1 MRRTCWITLFLL
13 LTGTASMTL
22 ALHDTT
28 KSPDASVNMG
38 CILSERTSIHTNNEW
53 KALGP
58 FIEAI
63 RDPMGRTFSALRPF
77 FSKSVDPNQQHERRD
92 YLWPLAST
100 GNYENRSTWRALL
113 VYGRNWNTETDSR
126 YRWMLFP
133 LVAHGRDRKG
143 DQFFALMPFGGEVR
157 EMFWRDTI
165 RFVLFPL
172 YMSTQ
177 VNEQVSRSVLWP
189 IIAWT
194 HGDGT
199 KRFRVFP
206 FYGYSKEKD
215 KWTRRFVL
223 WPFWSSVRYDYPE
236 EQGKGFVLFPL
247 FGKVNTNRQKSYM
260 VIPPFFRST
269 KGEDHR
275 EIMAPWPFVQYK
287 HTPDAKKLYL
297 WPLWGHHA
305 TGSLD
310 SSFVLW
316 PFIRMQELRR
326 SAAALRSFYL
336 FPFITHQSEHVP
348 DASTPDTSV
357 SHVIDETP
365 SPQPDSTQKT
375 TVRKRYLKLW
385 PLMSYQREDDI
396 SRLRVLELWP
406 FRRMRG
412 IEQNWSAFWTLY
424 ERERVGSE
432 VETELLW
439 GLYRR
444 QKTKKGSHN
453 TSLFP
458 LFDHMVCP
466 DKETKKWSLFKGLL
480 RKEQQGLHRRWTV
493 LYFLKFGQLPP
504 APGSAAV
511 TDGASE

>member
-1 MRRTCWITLFLL
+1 MRHACWITSLLL
-13 LTGTASMTL
+13 LTGTASMAQTIENKTL
-22 ALHDTT
+22 TPGPSMD
-28 KSPDASVNMG
+28 MG
-38 CILSERTSIHTNNEW
+38 CILSERVSIHTNNEW

-58 FIEAI
+58 FFETI
-63 RDPMGRTFSALRPF
+63 RDPVGRTFSALRPF
-77 FSKSVDPNQQHERRD
+77 FSKSVDPEKNHERKD
-92 YLWPLAST
+92 YLWPLASA
-100 GNYENRSTWRALL
+100 GHYENRLTWRVLL
-113 VYGRNWNTETDSR
+113 VYGRNWDTEAPSR
-126 YRWMLFP
+126 HRWLLFP
-133 LVAHGRDRKG
+133 LIAHGRDSQG

-157 EMFWRDTI
+157 EMFWKDSI

-189 IIAWT
+189 IISWT

-199 KRFRVFP
+199 KRFRIFP
-206 FYGYSKEKD
+206 FYGHSKEKD

-223 WPFWSSVRYDYPE
+223 WPFWSSVRYEYPE

-247 FGKVNTNRQKSYM
+247 FGKVNTNKQKSWM
-260 VIPPFFRST
+260 VIPPFIRST

-287 HTPDAKKLYL
+287 RTPDTKKFYL
-297 WPLWGHHA
+297 WPLWGHR
-305 TGSLD
+305 TSESLD
-310 SSFVLW
+310 TSFVLW
-316 PFIRMQELRR
+316 PFIRKQELRR

-336 FPFITHQSEHVP
+336 FPFIAHQAEHI
-348 DASTPDTSV
+348 PDTTVLEPAGEAS
-357 SHVIDETP
+357 E
-365 SPQPDSTQKT
+365 PQPDITQQT

-385 PLMSYQREDDI
+385 PLMSYQREEDA
-396 SRLRVLELWP
+396 SRLRILELWP

-412 IEQNWSAFWTLY
+412 VEQNWSAFWTLY
-424 ERERVGSE
+424 ERDRIGSQ

-444 QKTKKGSHN
+444 QKAKDGNRS
-453 TSLFP
+453 TSIFP
-458 LFDHMVCP
+458 LFDHAVHP
-466 DKETKKWSLFKGLL
+466 DQETKKWSLLKGLL
-480 RKEQQGLHRRWTV
+480 RREQQGLHRRWTV

-504 APGSAAV
+504 APDPADV